1 MYTITSLTK
10 PLVIEVP
17 KPGEREMSCVCV
29 LGVLILS
36 LFLQCSDWNLEVLM
50 VSYFLVFYLYQQ
62 YILLVCLVDGV

>member
-1 MYTITSLTK
+1 
-10 PLVIEVP
+10 
-17 KPGEREMSCVCV
+17 MSCICV

-50 VSYFLVFYLYQQ
+50 VSYFFVFYLYQQ